1 MNQWFIQDAFMI
13 TNGIVVAA
21 FITSTAFLLL
31 FWKYMALLGDYD
43 ALMKQEQKR
52 VENDYLKWVYY
63 EKPIQTRRR
72 EKETRP
78 SEVSEDSAREA

>member
-21 FITSTAFLLL
+21 FIAGAAFLLL
-31 FWKYMALLGDYD
+31 FWKYMELLGDYD
-43 ALMKQEQKR
+43 ALIKQNQKR
-52 VENDYLKWVYY
+52 AEHDYWKWVTY
-63 EKPIQTRRR
+63 ERPIQARRGE
-72 EKETRP
+72 EKTRP